1 MRNGKMKV
9 QSYYNNMNPNINAG
23 GIVGTSFANQGSTE
37 LNL

>member
-9 QSYYNNMNPNINAG
+9 QSYYNNMNPNAG